1 MNRHPEIEELQ
12 DYREE
17 LLSPERHG
25 EIRAHL
31 RECSACRED
40 LAAIRDLMDDLAAL
54 PVEAEP
60 SRDLW
65 PQIQWRIGAGS
76 AREEARPR
84 RTAVTLPV
92 WQLLAAS
99 VVLALISGGA
109 VWAYLAGTVQGP
121 GAVVMEPAPRTV
133 PAGAAA
139 EYAAYEGFTDAVAE
153 LETVVEEG
161 RDLLGPETIQV
172 LEENLAII
180 DRAILDSRLAL
191 AQDPG
196 SRTLRR
202 LLSQTMRRKV
212 DLLQQAA
219 EVIITNS

>member
-31 RECSACRED
+31 RECSACREE
-40 LAAIRDLMDDLAAL
+40 LAAIGELLDDLAAL
-54 PVEAEP
+54 PLEAGP

-65 PQIQWRIGAGS
+65 PQIHWRIGARS

-84 RTAVTLPV
+84 RAAVTLPV
-92 WQLLAAS
+92 WQLLAAG

-109 VWAYLAGTVQGP
+109 VWTYLAGTVQGP
-121 GAVVMEPAPRTV
+121 GAVVMEPAPRAV
-133 PAGAAA
+133 PAVAA
-139 EYAAYEGFTDAVAE
+139 EYAAYEGFTNAVAE

-180 DRAILDSRLAL
+180 DRAILESRLAL

-196 SRTLRR
+196 SSTLRR

-219 EVIITNS
+219 EVIIKNS